1 MSVGGTV
8 KKPAEESPVRGTVDL
23 WSASLEPP
31 APVASRLAGCLSPDE
46 RARAERFFSARDRD
60 RFVAGRAFLRL
71 LLAQYL
77 GAEPRDL
84 CFRYGSKGKPALAG
98 VSDDL
103 EFNLAHSDALAVCA
117 LARGCGELGT
127 DIERVRSISDAREVA
142 RATFSARE
150 FDRLQSL
157 PEPVR
162 LRAFYE
168 AWTRKEAFLKALGCG
183 LDRPLGSFD
192 VSFGPGEPPRL
203 LRTLWDPSDAERFS
217 LHAFEPEIGYV
228 GAIAM
233 TGHAWPVRHLKWS
246 WVGSRVGVPRT
257 GYTPPP

>member
-77 GAEPRDL
+77 GAEPWDL
-84 CFRYGSKGKPALAG
+84 RFRYGSKGKPALAE

-103 EFNLAHSDALAVCA
+103 AFNLAHSDALAVCA

-127 DIERVRSISDAREVA
+127 DLERVRPISN
-142 RATFSARE
+142 
-150 FDRLQSL
+150 
-157 PEPVR
+157 
-162 LRAFYE
+162 
-168 AWTRKEAFLKALGCG
+168 KALGCG

-203 LRTLWDPSDAERFS
+203 LRTRWNPPDAERFS
-217 LHAFEPEIGYV
+217 LHAFEPETGYI

-246 WVGSRVGVPRT
+246 WIGSRVEVPRP
-257 GYTPPP
+257 GYTAPP